1 MKHTIQGTALRTFGL
16 LLAITAVALTSCT
29 PADDAVVA
37 STPAFDSQSLNASA
51 EQEHIADS
59 TIPLAAPSAPEVVRL
74 AVKPTQVDT
83 HNEQQPAAPT
93 ATPVLPTTTPVL
105 PTPTPVE
112 PTATPVEPTATPV
125 EPTATP
131 VEPTATPVEPTA
143 TPVEPTATPVE
154 PTATPVEPTAT
165 PVEPTP
171 TPAEPTAT
179 PAEPTPTPVVRTSA
193 ALRLLERANALL
205 AQYNACTTMDEKR
218 ALLGAS
224 NNSLGNDAIRT
235 KLLADLGGNWEQL
248 EDEVVDATQY
258 QQGKTLYVQVFI
270 SDVSTNYVPVI
281 YTTQN
286 PDRSGNQWATN
297 LVYNDE
303 TATWMEYTQKHAYN
317 DSRVG
322 FYMTPLY
329 NNENGWE
336 ELKDTME
343 ESPVWQPVVVED
355 ESDTSTQ
362 SDASAA
368 SETPAESEIPAEA

>member
-16 LLAITAVALTSCT
+16 LLAITAVTLTSCT

-37 STPAFDSQSLNASA
+37 SSPAFDSQTLNASA

-59 TIPLAAPSAPEVVRL
+59 TIPLAAPSGAETVRL
-74 AVKPTQVDT
+74 VAKPTQVDT
-83 HNEQQPAAPT
+83 HNVQQPAAPT

-105 PTPTPVE
+105 PTPTPAEPTATPAEPTATPAE

-131 VEPTATPVEPTA
+131 VEPTATPV
-143 TPVEPTATPVE
+143 
-154 PTATPVEPTAT
+154 
-165 PVEPTP
+165 
-171 TPAEPTAT
+171 EPTAT

-235 KLLADLGGNWEQL
+235 KLLADLGGSWEQL

-355 ESDTSTQ
+355 ESDSSIE

-368 SETPAESEIPAEA
+368 SEAPAPSEIPAEA